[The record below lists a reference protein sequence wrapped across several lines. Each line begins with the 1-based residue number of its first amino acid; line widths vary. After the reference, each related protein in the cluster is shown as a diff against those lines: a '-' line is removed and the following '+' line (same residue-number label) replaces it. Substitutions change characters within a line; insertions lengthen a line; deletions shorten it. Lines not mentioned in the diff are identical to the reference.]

1 MYYNNKIIHTVNMSS
16 SRYRANRALIVE
28 NRRAQ
33 RINFRAM
40 LVLFRV
46 FWFTVGFR
54 VQGLMFRV
62 LLGSH
67 GWIR

>member
-54 VQGLMFRV
+54 V
-62 LLGSH
+62 
-67 GWIR
+67 